1 MVMLFI
7 ETSLPSIFDVQTF
20 VFMNKIIVL
29 LIC

>member
-7 ETSLPSIFDVQTF
+7 ETSLPSIFDVQTS

>member
-7 ETSLPSIFDVQTF
+7 ETSLPSIFDVQTS
-20 VFMNKIIVL
+20 VFMNKIMVL